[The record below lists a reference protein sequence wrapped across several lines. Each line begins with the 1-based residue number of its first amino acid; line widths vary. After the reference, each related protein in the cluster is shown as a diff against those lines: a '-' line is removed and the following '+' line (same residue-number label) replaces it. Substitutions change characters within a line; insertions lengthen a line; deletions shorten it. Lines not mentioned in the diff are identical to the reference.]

1 MSLRLIEAGAYK
13 RSKLLRQI
21 SKLLLALA
29 SVIEAIAHLIESLN
43 Q

>member
-1 MSLRLIEAGAYK
+1 MRMARKNK
-13 RSKLLRQI
+13 RSKLLGQI

-29 SVIEAIAHLIESLN
+29 AVIEAIAHLIDSLN